1 MDKSVIMEVRKRT
14 GAGLSMCK
22 KAAIENDGD
31 IEKAVRWIGA
41 QGAAIASSKGERSTG
56 EGRIGSYV
64 HSLNPKLCGIVDLA
78 CETDFVA
85 RTDAFICF
93 ADDLAKHIVA
103 YKPIYLD
110 EQSIP
115 DGEKKDLMEG
125 FLKKAEEEG
134 KPEKVREM
142 IADGR
147 FKKWK
152 AENCFMDQIWIKDP
166 EEKMTVKQ
174 AVEAQVAVIKEN
186 IKVRGFVF
194 MEAGGSVTVSQ
205 KI

>member
-14 GAGLSMCK
+14 GAGLSLCK
-22 KAAIENDGD
+22 KAAVQNDGD

-41 QGAAIASSKGERSTG
+41 QGAAIASSKDGRSTG

-85 RTDAFICF
+85 RTEAFVCF
-93 ADDLAKHIVA
+93 ADDLAKHVVA
-103 YKPIYLD
+103 YKPIYLNED
-110 EQSIP
+110 SVPEDIK
-115 DGEKKDLMEG
+115 DDLMKG
-125 FLKKAEEEG
+125 FLNKAEEEG
-134 KPEKVREM
+134 KPEQVRQK

-147 FKKWK
+147 FGKWK

-174 AVEAQVAVIKEN
+174 AVEAQVAVIKES

>member
-1 MDKSVIMEVRKRT
+1 MDKNAIMEIRKRT
-14 GAGLSMCK
+14 GAGLSLCK
-22 KAAIENDGD
+22 KAAIQNKGD

-41 QGAAIASSKGERSTG
+41 QGAAIASSKGDRSTG
-56 EGRIGSYV
+56 EGRVGSYV
-64 HSLNPKLCGIVDLA
+64 HSLNPKLCAIVDLA

-85 RTDAFICF
+85 RTDAFIAF
-93 ADDLAKHIVA
+93 ADDLAKHVVA
-103 YKPIYLD
+103 YKPDYLNED
-110 EQSIP
+110 SLPE
-115 DGEKKDLMEG
+115 DFKKELIDG

-134 KPEKVREM
+134 KPENVRQK

-147 FKKWK
+147 FNKWK
-152 AENCFMDQIWIKDP
+152 AEHCFMDQIWIKDP

-186 IKVRGFVF
+186 IKVRAFVF